1 MQIAG
6 HGIGVLHLVEGLNGT
21 FVVLVQKLCKGGAVA
36 GRLAEAG
43 LSLCEVT
50 LGDVQVAE
58 SLTEAVG
65 TNGIGDV
72 LLCLSNLAVA
82 QSDESEVCI
91 SLRSVLVH
99 AQCLLD
105 VLVGLL
111 LVALVEGEHGEVVQG
126 AIVAVPILS
135 GLLIDGLLLSDVVGE
150 GGGIEHL
157 LDAELRSV
165 VGILFTDL
173 VVAAAYDIV
182 VDGQAGTAQLG
193 KNAVGKLTEG
203 LAHVTNLLLALLG
216 IFIHGEHAKDDVL
229 VLDVAGLHK
238 LLEALPVLGGV
249 VCVDIG
255 LHIGLLQRLLHVVL
269 RHILTLAGE
278 AVVVLETTLR
288 RCEGLNLDILDGE
301 LLTTVGTDLLEQAYE
316 LLHGVV
322 LQLALTEH
330 GLVDEELHAGI
341 VLLRLDALEGVGGNA
356 ATGLHHGLLVE
367 LARGDDTRSDLHSR
381 YGDLLLTDASL
392 EGEVHVALLHLRH
405 IGEGSLHGVVTTEA
419 IGDGLVVAKNLLA
432 LEGGGQSLCH
442 LAVAIAQL
450 GDDGDDGLPL
460 HILFR
465 ELTIDGCGHIA
476 THGLKRIGGNLKI
489 VSRQRAEFRTRS
501 KNENDCCNGS
511 KNKIFAHEYNLFYS
525 EFRISISS
533 FKFRVSG
540 FKFVTLLP

>member
-1 MQIAG
+1 M
-6 HGIGVLHLVEGLNGT
+6 L
-21 FVVLVQKLCKGGAVA
+21 
-36 GRLAEAG
+36 
-43 LSLCEVT
+43 
-50 LGDVQVAE
+50 
-58 SLTEAVG
+58 
-65 TNGIGDV
+65 
-72 LLCLSNLAVA
+72 
-82 QSDESEVCI
+82 
-91 SLRSVLVH
+91 
-99 AQCLLD
+99 
-105 VLVGLL
+105 
-111 LVALVEGEHGEVVQG
+111 
-126 AIVAVPILS
+126 
-135 GLLIDGLLLSDVVGE
+135 
-150 GGGIEHL
+150 
-157 LDAELRSV
+157 
-165 VGILFTDL
+165 TDL
-173 VVAAAYDIV
+173 VVAAAYNIV

-193 KNAVGKLTEG
+193 KNAVGELTEG

-216 IFIHGEHAKDDVL
+216 ILIHGEHAKDDVL

-255 LHIGLLQRLLHVVL
+255 LHVGLLQRLLHVVF

-341 VLLRLDALEGVGGNA
+341 VLLRLDALEGVGGYA

-367 LARGDDTRSDLHSR
+367 LARGDDTRGDLHGR
-381 YGDLLLTDASL
+381 YGDLLLSDASL

-405 IGEGSLHGVVTTEA
+405 IGEGSLHGVVTAEA

-432 LEGGGQSLCH
+432 LEGSGQSLCH
-442 LAVAIAQL
+442 LAIAIAQL

-465 ELTIDGCGHIA
+465 ELSVDGGRDFA
-476 THGLKRIGGNLKI
+476 ALRLERIGGHLEI
-489 VSRQRAEFRTRS
+489 VGRKRTELRARS
-501 KNENDCCNGS
+501 KYESNCCKGS
-511 KNKIFAHEYNLFYS
+511 KNKIFAHKN
-525 EFRISISS
+525 
-533 FKFRVSG
+533 KHV
-540 FKFVTLLP
+540 